1 MHPNPLVRTLRC
13 RIRRRPGNFG
23 LLATAIGSAG
33 ALIGE
38 IRTQRLGSVHTIR
51 DIEVFVDSLRHLERV
66 LDVIKESTDTEVLEV
81 IDEVRRHH
89 VGGKIRTVSRYPV
102 ESISDLR
109 LVYTPGVAEI
119 CREIQASPE
128 KASLYTSIPRSVA
141 IVTDGTAVLGL
152 GDIGAVAG
160 MPVME
165 GKAALLEQLVGL
177 NGIPILLATHDP
189 DEIVRTVCAIA
200 PSFGAIQLEDI
211 AAPACF
217 EIEARLVAALRMP
230 IFHDDQHGTATVA
243 LAAVLTACKRSNR
256 DLQNCT
262 VGQIGLGAAG
272 ATIARFVAQ
281 VTKRPVLGADIS
293 DAAAR
298 RHVAGGGRLGTIESI
313 MAEAD
318 IVVATT
324 GRKGLIRPEHVRPGQ
339 IVLALS
345 NPEPEI
351 EPEIAL
357 ARGAAFALDGKA
369 VNNLLAYPG
378 ILRGALDAGATAVN
392 NAMFIAAAQAI
403 ADFAARSDVMIPR
416 PLDRTLHLEVTRAV
430 ARAAIESGVARN
442 QLDQDYFESR
452 SLKGDH

>member
-281 VTKRPVLGADIS
+281 VTKRPVLGADTS
-293 DAAAR
+293 AAAAR
-298 RHVAGGGRLGTIESI
+298 RHVAGGGRLGTI
-313 MAEAD
+313 
-318 IVVATT
+318 
-324 GRKGLIRPEHVRPGQ
+324 
-339 IVLALS
+339 
-345 NPEPEI
+345 
-351 EPEIAL
+351 
-357 ARGAAFALDGKA
+357 
-369 VNNLLAYPG
+369 
-378 ILRGALDAGATAVN
+378 
-392 NAMFIAAAQAI
+392 
-403 ADFAARSDVMIPR
+403 
-416 PLDRTLHLEVTRAV
+416 
-430 ARAAIESGVARN
+430 
-442 QLDQDYFESR
+442 
-452 SLKGDH
+452 

>member
-378 ILRGALDAGATAVN
+378 VLRGALDAGATAVN

-403 ADFAARSDVMIPR
+403 ADFAARSDVMIPS